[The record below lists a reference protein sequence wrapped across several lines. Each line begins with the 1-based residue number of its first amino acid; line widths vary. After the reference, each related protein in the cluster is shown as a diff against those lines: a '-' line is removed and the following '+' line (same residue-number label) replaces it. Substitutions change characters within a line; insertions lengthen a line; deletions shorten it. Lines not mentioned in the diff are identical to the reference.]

1 MMMLIIRCGKQA
13 AMDAQESA
21 LFAKLMEKKKAA
33 VHNKAAAK
41 KAKHSAKTPRCL
53 LRTLQC
59 ALSAAAREN
68 SLLGTHSWVLIA
80 RGL

>member
-21 LFAKLMEKKKAA
+21 LFAKLTEKK
-33 VHNKAAAK
+33 KAAAK